1 MLNMEPKQ
9 RVGDYEVIEQLGR
22 GGMGS
27 VYRVRSLISDRVEAM
42 KVLLPDLVGRQDLAA
57 RFQREIKVLAALDHP
72 NIAQLRTALKLD
84 NQLVMI
90 MEFVEGQTLAERVKQ
105 SPIPTSEALAYV
117 DQVLDALTYAHAQGV
132 IHRDIKPANMMLTP
146 EGVVK
151 LTDFGVARSRNY
163 EALTA
168 TGTTTGSL
176 AYMSPEQID
185 GGAVDGRSDLYSLGI
200 SLYEMVT
207 GRRPFR
213 ANSDFAMMLAQLKE
227 QPRPPIELRS
237 DLSPQLNEIILRALA
252 KNPIERLQSASE
264 FRTAL
269 LGVRQATATEAVA
282 SSGAPTVVSERLVA
296 IPSIPPGRP
305 PLPQPV
311 AQPQKKGIHPGWY
324 VAFGGALVIV
334 AMVATGVYLRNAA
347 AEPGREITLPPALDA
362 PSDSPA
368 SPPSLPAASEPA
380 SSTPLPS
387 SAPTATDSTP
397 TNESGSPPSADS
409 STSRQSSSRPSTS
422 DPRTVT
428 PGVSNQR
435 PQTRQS
441 EAPPQGAEPAA
452 QVRGAGASVDLDQ
465 LETEIDQL
473 FVRAGAVERGLDVL
487 QQQQASQG
495 LGVRG
500 DMAAHQ
506 ESMKLNLSRA
516 QQAMEQRDGVR
527 ALRFKTLAERDV
539 EALERFLGR

>member
-1 MLNMEPKQ
+1 MAGWE
-9 RVGDYEVIEQLGR
+9 
-22 GGMGS
+22 

-57 RFQREIKVLAALDHP
+57 RFEREIKVLAALDHP

-90 MEFVEGQTLAERVKQ
+90 MEFVGGQSLAERVKQ
-105 SPIPTSEALAYV
+105 GPIPTSEALAYI
-117 DQVLDALTYAHAQGV
+117 DQMLNALTYAHAQGV

-151 LTDFGVARSRNY
+151 LTDFGVARSQNY

-176 AYMSPEQID
+176 AYMSPEQIN
-185 GGAVDGRSDLYSLGI
+185 GGAVDARSDLYSLGI

-213 ANSDFAMMLAQLKE
+213 ANSDFAMMSAQLKE

-237 DLSPQLNEIILRALA
+237 DLNPQLNEIILRALA
-252 KNPIERLQSASE
+252 KNPNERFQSASE

-269 LGVRQATATEAVA
+269 LGVRQPATDAA
-282 SSGAPTVVSERLVA
+282 SPLAPTVSGRPVA
-296 IPSIPPGRP
+296 IPSIPPGHP
-305 PLPQPV
+305 PLPQAV

-324 VAFGGALVIV
+324 VASGGALVIV
-334 AMVATGVYLRNAA
+334 AMVATGVYLRRAA
-347 AEPGREITLPPALDA
+347 AE
-362 PSDSPA
+362 
-368 SPPSLPAASEPA
+368 PPSLPAAPEPT
-380 SSTPLPS
+380 SSTPTS
-387 SAPTATDSTP
+387 SSVPTATDSPP
-397 TNESGSPPSADS
+397 TNEPGSPPSAGS
-409 STSRQSSSRPSTS
+409 STSRQSSSPPSTS
-422 DPRTVT
+422 DPQSVT
-428 PGVSNQR
+428 PRVSNQR
-435 PQTRQS
+435 PPTRQS

-452 QVRGAGASVDLDQ
+452 QVSGAGASVDLDL

-473 FVRAGAVERGLDVL
+473 FVRAGAVERGLDVF
-487 QQQQASQG
+487 QQQQANQG
-495 LGVRG
+495 LGLRG
-500 DMAAHQ
+500 DMAARQ

-527 ALRFKTLAERDV
+527 AQRFKTLAERDV

>member
-1 MLNMEPKQ
+1 MEPKQ
-9 RVGDYEVIEQLGR
+9 RIGDYEVIEQLGR

-57 RFQREIKVLAALDHP
+57 RFEREIKVLAALDHP

-90 MEFVEGQTLAERVKQ
+90 MEFVGGQSLAERVKQ
-105 SPIPTSEALAYV
+105 GPIPTGEALAYI
-117 DQVLDALTYAHAQGV
+117 DQMLDALTYAHAQGV

-151 LTDFGVARSRNY
+151 LTDFGVARSQNY

-176 AYMSPEQID
+176 AYMSPEQIN
-185 GGAVDGRSDLYSLGI
+185 GGAVDARSDLYSLGI

-213 ANSDFAMMLAQLKE
+213 ANSDFAMMSAQLKE

-237 DLSPQLNEIILRALA
+237 DLNPQLNEIILRALA
-252 KNPIERLQSASE
+252 KNPTERFQSASE

-269 LGVRQATATEAVA
+269 LGVRQPATDAA
-282 SSGAPTVVSERLVA
+282 SPLAPTVSGRPVA
-296 IPSIPPGRP
+296 IPSIPPGHP
-305 PLPQPV
+305 PLPQAV

-324 VAFGGALVIV
+324 VASGGALVII
-334 AMVATGVYLRNAA
+334 AMVATGVYLRRAA
-347 AEPGREITLPPALDA
+347 AEPGREITLPPALDT
-362 PSDSPA
+362 PSDSPPA
-368 SPPSLPAASEPA
+368 PPSLPAAPEPT
-380 SSTPLPS
+380 SSTPTS
-387 SAPTATDSTP
+387 SSVPTATDTP
-397 TNESGSPPSADS
+397 
-409 STSRQSSSRPSTS
+409 R
-422 DPRTVT
+422 
-428 PGVSNQR
+428 VSNQR
-435 PQTRQS
+435 PPTRQS

-452 QVRGAGASVDLDQ
+452 QVGGAGASVDLDL

-473 FVRAGAVERGLDVL
+473 FVRAGAVERGLDVF
-487 QQQQASQG
+487 QQQQANQG
-495 LGVRG
+495 LGLRG
-500 DMAAHQ
+500 DMAARQ

-527 ALRFKTLAERDV
+527 AQRFKTLAERDV

>member
-1 MLNMEPKQ
+1 MEPKQ
-9 RVGDYEVIEQLGR
+9 RIGDYEVIEQLGR

-57 RFQREIKVLAALDHP
+57 RFEREIKVLAALDHP

-90 MEFVEGQTLAERVKQ
+90 MELVGGQSLAERVKQ
-105 SPIPTSEALAYV
+105 GPIPTSEALAYIN
-117 DQVLDALTYAHAQGV
+117 QVLDALTYAHAQGV

-146 EGVVK
+146 EGVMK
-151 LTDFGVARSRNY
+151 LTDFGVALSRNY

-176 AYMSPEQID
+176 AYMSPEQIN
-185 GGAVDGRSDLYSLGI
+185 GGAVDARSDLYSLGI

-213 ANSDFAMMLAQLKE
+213 ANSDFAMMSAQLKE

-237 DLSPQLNEIILRALA
+237 DLNPQLNEIILRALA
-252 KNPIERLQSASE
+252 KNPTERFQSASE

-269 LGVRQATATEAVA
+269 LGVRQPATDAA
-282 SSGAPTVVSERLVA
+282 SPLAPTVSGRPVA
-296 IPSIPPGRP
+296 IPSIPPGQP
-305 PLPQPV
+305 PVPQAV
-311 AQPQKKGIHPGWY
+311 APPQKKGIHPGWY

-334 AMVATGVYLRNAA
+334 AMVATGVYLRKAA

-368 SPPSLPAASEPA
+368 AAPSLPAAPEPA
-380 SSTPLPS
+380 SSTTTS
-387 SAPTATDSTP
+387 SSVPTATDP
-397 TNESGSPPSADS
+397 ARTNEPVSPPNST
-409 STSRQSSSRPSTS
+409 TSRQSSSPPSTS
-422 DPRTVT
+422 DPQTVT
-428 PGVSNQR
+428 PRVSNQG
-435 PQTRQS
+435 PPTRQS

-452 QVRGAGASVDLDQ
+452 QVRGAGASVDLDL

-473 FVRAGAVERGLDVL
+473 FVRAGAVERGLDVF
-487 QQQQASQG
+487 QQQQANQG
-495 LGVRG
+495 LGLRG
-500 DMAAHQ
+500 DMAARQ

-527 ALRFKTLAERDV
+527 AQRFKTLAERDV

>member
-1 MLNMEPKQ
+1 MEPKQ
-9 RVGDYEVIEQLGR
+9 RIGDYEVIEQLGS

-57 RFQREIKVLAALDHP
+57 RFEREIKVLAALDHP

-90 MEFVEGQTLAERVKQ
+90 MELVGGQSLAERVKQ
-105 SPIPTSEALAYV
+105 GPIPISDALACIN
-117 DQVLDALTYAHAQGV
+117 QVLDALSYAHAQGV

-151 LTDFGVARSRNY
+151 LTDFGVALSRNY

-176 AYMSPEQID
+176 AYMSPEQIN
-185 GGAVDGRSDLYSLGI
+185 GGAVDARSDLYSLGI

-213 ANSDFAMMLAQLKE
+213 ANSDFAMMSAQLKE

-237 DLSPQLNEIILRALA
+237 DLNPQLNEIILRALA
-252 KNPIERLQSASE
+252 KNPIERFQSASE

-269 LGVRQATATEAVA
+269 LGVRQPATDAA
-282 SSGAPTVVSERLVA
+282 SPLAPTVSGRPVA
-296 IPSIPPGRP
+296 IPSIPPGQ
-305 PLPQPV
+305 PLVPQAV

-334 AMVATGVYLRNAA
+334 AMVATGVYLRKAA

-368 SPPSLPAASEPA
+368 APPSLPAAPEPT
-380 SSTPLPS
+380 SSTPTS
-387 SAPTATDSTP
+387 SSVPTATDPAP
-397 TNESGSPPSADS
+397 TNEPGSPTSAA
-409 STSRQSSSRPSTS
+409 STTNRHSSSPPSTS
-422 DPRTVT
+422 DAQTVT
-428 PGVSNQR
+428 PRVPNQG
-435 PQTRQS
+435 PPTRQS

-452 QVRGAGASVDLDQ
+452 QVRGAGASVDLDL

-473 FVRAGAVERGLDVL
+473 FVRASAVERGLDVF
-487 QQQQASQG
+487 QQQQANQG
-495 LGVRG
+495 LGLRG
-500 DMAAHQ
+500 DMAARQ

-527 ALRFKTLAERDV
+527 AQRFKTLAERDV

>member
-1 MLNMEPKQ
+1 MESGQ
-9 RVGDYEVIEQLGR
+9 HIGDYEVIEQLGR

-27 VYRVRSLISDRVEAM
+27 VYRVRSLISDRIEAM

-57 RFQREIKVLAALDHP
+57 RFEREIKVLAALDHP

-90 MEFVEGQTLAERVKQ
+90 MEFVAGQSLAERVKQ
-105 SPIPTSEALAYV
+105 GPILTSEALAYI
-117 DQVLDALTYAHAQGV
+117 DQMLDALTYAHAQGV

-176 AYMSPEQID
+176 AYMSPEQIN
-185 GGAVDGRSDLYSLGI
+185 GGAVDARSDLYSLGI
-200 SLYEMVT
+200 SFYEMVT

-213 ANSDFAMMLAQLKE
+213 ANSDFAMMSAQLKE

-237 DLSPQLNEIILRALA
+237 DLNPQLNEIILRALA
-252 KNPIERLQSASE
+252 KNPTERFQSASE

-269 LGVRQATATEAVA
+269 LGVRQPATDAA
-282 SSGAPTVVSERLVA
+282 SPLAPTVSGRPVA

-305 PLPQPV
+305 PLPQAV
-311 AQPQKKGIHPGWY
+311 AQPPKKGIHPGWY
-324 VAFGGALVIV
+324 VASGGALVIV
-334 AMVATGVYLRNAA
+334 AMVATGVYLRKAD
-347 AEPGREITLPPALDA
+347 AEPGRAITRPPALDA

-368 SPPSLPAASEPA
+368 PPPSLPAAPEPT
-380 SSTPLPS
+380 SSTPTS
-387 SAPTATDSTP
+387 SSVPTATDSTA
-397 TNESGSPPSADS
+397 TNEPGSPPSADS
-409 STSRQSSSRPSTS
+409 ATSRQSSSPPSTS
-422 DPRTVT
+422 RPRRVT
-428 PGVSNQR
+428 PSVSNQR
-435 PQTRQS
+435 PPTRQS
-441 EAPPQGAEPAA
+441 ETPPQGAEPAA
-452 QVRGAGASVDLDQ
+452 QVREAGTSVDLDL

-473 FVRAGAVERGLDVL
+473 FVRAGAVERGLDVF

-495 LGVRG
+495 LGLRG
-500 DMAAHQ
+500 DMAARQ

-527 ALRFKTLAERDV
+527 AQRFKTLAERDV

>member
-1 MLNMEPKQ
+1 
-9 RVGDYEVIEQLGR
+9 
-22 GGMGS
+22 
-27 VYRVRSLISDRVEAM
+27 
-42 KVLLPDLVGRQDLAA
+42 VGRQDLAA
-57 RFQREIKVLAALDHP
+57 RFEREIKVLAALDHP

-90 MEFVEGQTLAERVKQ
+90 MEFVEGQSLAERVKQ
-105 SPIPTSEALAYV
+105 GPIPASEAAAYI
-117 DQVLDALTYAHAQGV
+117 DQVLDALAYAHAQGV

-176 AYMSPEQID
+176 AYMPPEQIS
-185 GGAVDGRSDLYSLGI
+185 GGAVDARSDLYSLGI

-207 GRRPFR
+207 GRRPFS
-213 ANSDFAMMLAQLKE
+213 ANSDVAMMSAQLNE

-252 KNPIERLQSASE
+252 KNPIERFQSASE

-269 LGVRQATATEAVA
+269 VGVRQATATEAAA
-282 SSGAPTVVSERLVA
+282 SPLAPTVVSGRPVA

-305 PLPQPV
+305 PLPQAV

-334 AMVATGVYLRNAA
+334 AMVATGVYLRKAA
-347 AEPGREITLPPALDA
+347 AEPGREITLPPALEA
-362 PSDSPA
+362 PSDSSSSA
-368 SPPSLPAASEPA
+368 PSLPAAPEPA
-380 SSTPLPS
+380 SSTPTS
-387 SAPTATDSTP
+387 SSVPTATDSTP
-397 TNESGSPPSADS
+397 TNQPGSPPSADS
-409 STSRQSSSRPSTS
+409 TISRQPSSPPLAR
-422 DPRTVT
+422 DPQTVT
-428 PGVSNQR
+428 PRVSNQR
-435 PQTRQS
+435 PQTQQS
-441 EAPPQGAEPAA
+441 EAPPQGAAEPAA
-452 QVRGAGASVDLDQ
+452 QVRGTGASIDLDQ

-473 FVRAGAVERGLDVL
+473 FVRAGAVERGLDVF

-495 LGVRG
+495 LGLRG
-500 DMAAHQ
+500 DMAARQ

-527 ALRFKTLAERDV
+527 AQRFKTRAERDV

>member
-1 MLNMEPKQ
+1 MEPKQ
-9 RVGDYEVIEQLGR
+9 RIGDYEVIEQLGR

-57 RFQREIKVLAALDHP
+57 RFEREIKVLAALDHP

-90 MEFVEGQTLAERVKQ
+90 MEFVGGQSLAERVKQ
-105 SPIPTSEALAYV
+105 GPIPTSEALAYI
-117 DQVLDALTYAHAQGV
+117 DQMLDALTYAHAQGV

-151 LTDFGVARSRNY
+151 LTDFGVARSQNY

-176 AYMSPEQID
+176 AYMSPEQIN
-185 GGAVDGRSDLYSLGI
+185 GGAVDARSDLYSLGI

-213 ANSDFAMMLAQLKE
+213 ANSDFAMMSAQLKE

-237 DLSPQLNEIILRALA
+237 DLNPQLNEIILRALA
-252 KNPIERLQSASE
+252 KNPTERFQSASE

-269 LGVRQATATEAVA
+269 LGVRQPATDAA
-282 SSGAPTVVSERLVA
+282 SPLAPTVSGRPVA
-296 IPSIPPGRP
+296 IPSIPPGNP
-305 PLPQPV
+305 PLPQAV

-324 VAFGGALVIV
+324 VISGGALVIV
-334 AMVATGVYLRNAA
+334 AMVATGVYLRRAA
-347 AEPGREITLPPALDA
+347 AEPT
-362 PSDSPA
+362 
-368 SPPSLPAASEPA
+368 
-380 SSTPLPS
+380 SSTPTS
-387 SAPTATDSTP
+387 SSVPTATDSTP
-397 TNESGSPPSADS
+397 TNEPGSPPSADS
-409 STSRQSSSRPSTS
+409 TTSRQSSSPPSTS
-422 DPRTVT
+422 DPQTVT
-428 PGVSNQR
+428 PRVSNQR
-435 PQTRQS
+435 PPTRQS
-441 EAPPQGAEPAA
+441 EAPAQAAESAA
-452 QVRGAGASVDLDQ
+452 QVGGAGASVDLDL

-473 FVRAGAVERGLDVL
+473 LVRAGAVERGLDVF

-495 LGVRG
+495 LGLRG
-500 DMAAHQ
+500 DMAARQ

-527 ALRFKTLAERDV
+527 AQRFKTLAERDV

>member
-1 MLNMEPKQ
+1 MEPKQ
-9 RVGDYEVIEQLGR
+9 RIGDYEVIEQLGR

-57 RFQREIKVLAALDHP
+57 RFEREIKVLAALDHP

-90 MEFVEGQTLAERVKQ
+90 MEFVGGQSLAERVKQ
-105 SPIPTSEALAYV
+105 GPIPTSEALAYI
-117 DQVLDALTYAHAQGV
+117 DQMLDALTYAHAQGV

-151 LTDFGVARSRNY
+151 LTDFGVARSQNY

-176 AYMSPEQID
+176 AYMSPEQIN
-185 GGAVDGRSDLYSLGI
+185 GGAVDARSDLYSLGI

-213 ANSDFAMMLAQLKE
+213 ANSDFAMMSAQLKE

-237 DLSPQLNEIILRALA
+237 DLNPQLNEIILRALA
-252 KNPIERLQSASE
+252 KNPTERFQSASE

-269 LGVRQATATEAVA
+269 LGVRQPATDAA
-282 SSGAPTVVSERLVA
+282 SPLAPTVSGRPVA
-296 IPSIPPGRP
+296 IPSIPPGNP
-305 PLPQPV
+305 PLPQAV

-324 VAFGGALVIV
+324 VVSGGTLVIV
-334 AMVATGVYLRNAA
+334 AMVATGVYLRRAA

-368 SPPSLPAASEPA
+368 APPSLPAAPEPT
-380 SSTPLPS
+380 SSTPTS
-387 SAPTATDSTP
+387 SNVPTATDSTP
-397 TNESGSPPSADS
+397 TNKPGSPPSADS
-409 STSRQSSSRPSTS
+409 TTSRQSSSPPSTS
-422 DPRTVT
+422 DPQTVT
-428 PGVSNQR
+428 PRVPNQR
-435 PQTRQS
+435 PPTRQS
-441 EAPPQGAEPAA
+441 EAPPQNAAEPAA
-452 QVRGAGASVDLDQ
+452 QVPGAGASVDLDQ

-473 FVRAGAVERGLDVL
+473 FVRASAVERGLDIF

-495 LGVRG
+495 LGLRG
-500 DMAAHQ
+500 DMAARQ

-516 QQAMEQRDGVR
+516 QQAMEQRDGAR
-527 ALRFKTLAERDV
+527 AQRFKTLAERDV

>member
-1 MLNMEPKQ
+1 VKLNMELKQ
-9 RVGDYEVIEQLGR
+9 RIGDYEVIEQLGR

-57 RFQREIKVLAALDHP
+57 RFEREIKVLAALDHP

-90 MEFVEGQTLAERVKQ
+90 MEFVGGQSLAERVKRG
-105 SPIPTSEALAYV
+105 PIPTSEALAYI
-117 DQVLDALTYAHAQGV
+117 DQMLNALTYAHAQGV

-151 LTDFGVARSRNY
+151 LTDFGVARSQNY

-176 AYMSPEQID
+176 AYMSPEQIN
-185 GGAVDGRSDLYSLGI
+185 GGAVDARSDLYSLGI

-213 ANSDFAMMLAQLKE
+213 ANSDFAMMSAQLKE

-237 DLSPQLNEIILRALA
+237 DLNPQLNEIILRALA
-252 KNPIERLQSASE
+252 KNPTERFQSASE

-269 LGVRQATATEAVA
+269 LGVRQPATDAA
-282 SSGAPTVVSERLVA
+282 SPLAPTVSGRPVA
-296 IPSIPPGRP
+296 IPSIPPGHP
-305 PLPQPV
+305 PLPQAV
-311 AQPQKKGIHPGWY
+311 AQPQKEGIHPGWY
-324 VAFGGALVIV
+324 VASGGALVIV
-334 AMVATGVYLRNAA
+334 AMVATGVYLRRAA
-347 AEPGREITLPPALDA
+347 AEPGREFTLPPALDA

-368 SPPSLPAASEPA
+368 APPSLPAAPEPTA
-380 SSTPLPS
+380 STPTS
-387 SAPTATDSTP
+387 SSVPTATDSPP
-397 TNESGSPPSADS
+397 TNEPGSPPSAGS
-409 STSRQSSSRPSTS
+409 STSRQSSSPPSTS
-422 DPRTVT
+422 DPQSVT
-428 PGVSNQR
+428 PRVSNQR
-435 PQTRQS
+435 PPTRQS

-452 QVRGAGASVDLDQ
+452 QVGGAGASVDLDL

-473 FVRAGAVERGLDVL
+473 FVRAGAVERGLDVF
-487 QQQQASQG
+487 QQQQANQG
-495 LGVRG
+495 LGLRG
-500 DMAAHQ
+500 DMAARQ

-516 QQAMEQRDGVR
+516 QQAMERRDGVR
-527 ALRFKTLAERDV
+527 AQRFKTLAERDV

>member
-1 MLNMEPKQ
+1 MEPKQ
-9 RVGDYEVIEQLGR
+9 RIGDYEVIEQLGR

-42 KVLLPDLVGRQDLAA
+42 KVLLPDFVGRQDLAA
-57 RFQREIKVLAALDHP
+57 RFEREIKVLAALDHP

-90 MEFVEGQTLAERVKQ
+90 MEFVEGQSLAERVKQ
-105 SPIPTSEALAYV
+105 GPIPTSEALAYI

-176 AYMSPEQID
+176 AYMSPEQIN
-185 GGAVDGRSDLYSLGI
+185 GGAVDARSDLYSLGI

-213 ANSDFAMMLAQLKE
+213 ANSDFEMMSAQLKE

-252 KNPIERLQSASE
+252 KNPIERFQSASE

-269 LGVRQATATEAVA
+269 LGVRQATATEAAA
-282 SSGAPTVVSERLVA
+282 SPLAPTVVSER
-296 IPSIPPGRP
+296 RP
-305 PLPQPV
+305 PLPQAV
-311 AQPQKKGIHPGWY
+311 AQPQKKGVHPGWY
-324 VAFGGALVIV
+324 VASGGALVIV
-334 AMVATGVYLRNAA
+334 AMVATGVYLRKAA
-347 AEPGREITLPPALDA
+347 AEPGREITLPQALDA
-362 PSDSPA
+362 PSDSPVA
-368 SPPSLPAASEPA
+368 PPSLPSAPEPT
-380 SSTPLPS
+380 SSTPTS
-387 SAPTATDSTP
+387 SSVPTTADSTP
-397 TNESGSPPSADS
+397 TNEPGSPPSADNT
-409 STSRQSSSRPSTS
+409 TSRQSSSPPSTS
-422 DPRTVT
+422 DSQTVT
-428 PGVSNQR
+428 PRVSNQR
-435 PQTRQS
+435 PPTRQS
-441 EAPPQGAEPAA
+441 EAPPQSAEPAA

-495 LGVRG
+495 LGLRG
-500 DMAAHQ
+500 DMAARQ

-527 ALRFKTLAERDV
+527 AQRFKTLAERDV

>member
-1 MLNMEPKQ
+1 MQPKQ
-9 RVGDYEVIEQLGR
+9 RIGDYEVIEQLGR

-42 KVLLPDLVGRQDLAA
+42 KVLLPDLVARQDLSA
-57 RFQREIKVLAALDHP
+57 RFEREIKVLAALDHP

-90 MEFVEGQTLAERVKQ
+90 MEFVPGQSLAERVKQ
-105 SPIPTSEALAYV
+105 GPIPASEALAYV

-168 TGTTTGSL
+168 TGTTAGSL
-176 AYMSPEQID
+176 AYMSPEQIN
-185 GGAVDGRSDLYSLGI
+185 GGAVDARSDLYSLGI

-213 ANSDFAMMLAQLKE
+213 ANSDFAMMSAQLNE

-237 DLSPQLNEIILRALA
+237 DLNPQLNAIILRALA
-252 KNPIERLQSASE
+252 KNPSERFQSASE

-269 LGVRQATATEAVA
+269 LGARQATATEEAA
-282 SSGAPTVVSERLVA
+282 SPLAPTVVSGRPVA
-296 IPSIPPGRP
+296 IPSIPPGP
-305 PLPQPV
+305 PPPSQAV
-311 AQPQKKGIHPGWY
+311 AQPQKRGIHPGWY

-334 AMVATGVYLRNAA
+334 AMVATGVYLRRAA
-347 AEPGREITLPPALDA
+347 AEPGRESTLPPALDA

-368 SPPSLPAASEPA
+368 AARPEPAAPEPA
-380 SSTPLPS
+380 SSTTTSPGVP
-387 SAPTATDSTP
+387 ATTDSTP
-397 TNESGSPPSADS
+397 TKGPDSPPSTDS
-409 STSRQSSSRPSTS
+409 TTSRQPSSPPLARDSQAAV
-422 DPRTVT
+422 PR
-428 PGVSNQR
+428 VSNPR
-435 PQTRQS
+435 PQTGQS
-441 EAPPQGAEPAA
+441 EAPPQSAAEPAA
-452 QVRGAGASVDLDQ
+452 QVRGPGASVDFDQ

-473 FVRAGAVERGLDVL
+473 FVRAGAVERGLNIF
-487 QQQQASQG
+487 QQEQANQG
-495 LGVRG
+495 LGLRG
-500 DMAAHQ
+500 DMAARQ
-506 ESMKLNLSRA
+506 ESMKLNLSRV

-527 ALRFKTLAERDV
+527 AQRFKTLAERDV